1 MYTFDIVIT
10 TEPRKYTE
18 EINRN
23 YMSTMHDEMPRRRLR
38 HEKNDRV
45 NDLAAEVKSGHKGLE
60 PWLSH

>member
-1 MYTFDIVIT
+1 MYVFDIVIT
-10 TEPRKYTE
+10 TEPRKYTK

-23 YMSTMHDEMPRRRLR
+23 YMSTMHDEMPRRRLC

-45 NDLAAEVKSGHKGLE
+45 NDLVAEVKFGHKGLE